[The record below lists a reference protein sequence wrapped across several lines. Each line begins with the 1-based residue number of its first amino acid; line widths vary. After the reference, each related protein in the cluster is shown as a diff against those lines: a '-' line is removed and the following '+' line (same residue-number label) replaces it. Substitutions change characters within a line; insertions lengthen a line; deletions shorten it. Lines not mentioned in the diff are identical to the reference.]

1 MDNETITA
9 RQIGYTYMINSSTFA
24 KRYKDTLSDFETWEQ
39 KGHASEWILL
49 PQNAGKEHGIDE
61 TSLQG
66 ELYTIV
72 HNKESHGRKGA
83 IVAVVKGMKWSGALR
98 WTFLIACVP

>member
-49 PQNAGKEHGIDE
+49 PLSSKPTIFPSVDPGMVMGKE
-61 TSLQG
+61 
-66 ELYTIV
+66 
-72 HNKESHGRKGA
+72 R
-83 IVAVVKGMKWSGALR
+83 
-98 WTFLIACVP
+98 FL